1 MENRMRIKGMVC
13 RRCIAT
19 VKDIFMA
26 EGFRVDAIELG
37 EVQYTP
43 DRPDA
48 SLEKVKAQLAGEG
61 FQPLDDK
68 QSRIVG
74 RVKELVEEHLSG
86 PGHHNHNFSEM
97 VTEALYMDYHA
108 VSALFTATEGI
119 TLERYVIGRRTE
131 KAKALMQNPALSFT
145 DIAFQLGY
153 SSVHHFSN
161 QFKSLTGLSPSAYR
175 ESQKGRPEER
185 RLETGGT

>member
-1 MENRMRIKGMVC
+1 MRIKGMVC

-26 EGFRVDAIELG
+26 EGFRVNAVELG
-37 EVQYTP
+37 EVRYTP
-43 DRPDA
+43 GGPGA
-48 SLEKVKAQLAGEG
+48 SLERVKEGLAAEG
-61 FQPLDDK
+61 FEPLDDK
-68 QSRIVG
+68 QSRIIA

-86 PGHHNHNFSEM
+86 PEHHNHNFSEM
-97 VTEALYMDYHA
+97 VTESLYMDYHA

-119 TLERYVIGRRTE
+119 TLERYLIGRRTE
-131 KAKALMQNPALSFT
+131 KAKELMRNPGLSFT
-145 DIAFQLGY
+145 DIAFGLGY

-175 ESQKGRPEER
+175 VMLGKE
-185 RLETGGT
+185 

>member
-1 MENRMRIKGMVC
+1 MSVQQRMRIKGMVC

-26 EGFRVDAIELG
+26 EGFRIDAIELG

-43 DRPDA
+43 AGPEA
-48 SLEKVKAQLAGEG
+48 SLEKVKAQLAAEG

-68 QSRIVG
+68 QSRIIT

-86 PGHHNHNFSEM
+86 PGRHNHNFSEM

-108 VSALFTATEGI
+108 VSTLFTATEGT
-119 TLERYVIGRRTE
+119 TLERYLIGRRTE

-145 DIAFQLGY
+145 DIALQLGY

-175 ESQKGRPEER
+175 EMVGKG
-185 RLETGGT
+185 

>member
-1 MENRMRIKGMVC
+1 MEKRMRIKGMVC

-26 EGFRVDAIELG
+26 EGFQVDGIQLG

-43 DRPDA
+43 TRPEA
-48 SLEKVKAQLAGEG
+48 SLERVKAQLTGEG
-61 FQPLDDK
+61 FEPLDDR
-68 QSRIVG
+68 QSRIIA

-86 PGHHNHNFSEM
+86 PGHHSHNFSEM

-108 VSALFTATEGI
+108 VSTLFTATEGL
-119 TLERYVIGRRTE
+119 TLERYLIGRRTE
-131 KAKALMQNPALSFT
+131 KAKSLMQNPALSFT

-161 QFKSLTGLSPSAYR
+161 QFKSITGLSPSAYR
-175 ESQKGRPEER
+175 GMVGKKVDHGDPA
-185 RLETGGT
+185 

>member
-1 MENRMRIKGMVC
+1 V
-13 RRCIAT
+13 
-19 VKDIFMA
+19 
-26 EGFRVDAIELG
+26 ELG
-37 EVQYTP
+37 EVRYTP
-43 DRPDA
+43 GGPGA
-48 SLEKVKAQLAGEG
+48 SLERVKERLAAEG
-61 FQPLDDK
+61 FEPLDDK
-68 QSRIVG
+68 QSRIIA

-86 PGHHNHNFSEM
+86 PEHHNHNFSEM

-119 TLERYVIGRRTE
+119 TLERYLIGRRTE
-131 KAKALMQNPALSFT
+131 KAKELIQNPQLSFT

-175 ESQKGRPEER
+175 GMLGKE
-185 RLETGGT
+185 

>member
-1 MENRMRIKGMVC
+1 MQQRMRIKGMVC

-26 EGFRVDAIELG
+26 EGFQVDDIQLG

-43 DRPDA
+43 GGPEA
-48 SLEKVKAQLAGEG
+48 SLERVKAQLDEEG
-61 FQPLDDK
+61 FQPLDDR

-86 PGHHNHNFSEM
+86 PAHHNHNFSEM

-108 VSALFTATEGI
+108 VSALFTATEGT
-119 TLERYVIGRRTE
+119 TLERYLIGRRTE

-161 QFKSLTGLSPSAYR
+161 QFKSITGLSPSVYR
-175 ESQKGRPEER
+175 EGLSKKGDH
-185 RLETGGT
+185 GNAA